1 MKKEEILKSLLTS
14 LLEKNL
20 KKLETKNNDEIKE
33 IKLMKLFFTKQQC
46 LIESYITDIKRKE
59 MTRQKTSD
67 NLKPN
72 KRNSR
77 LFTPSNKKLISKSKD
92 KSNIKKKE
100 NFSNLNKSKIDGTYR
115 PKNIMTKKI
124 NNNNINNIN
133 NIEKKNYKTPLRKM
147 SGEISS
153 ISKLK
158 KSKKNNLMSKK
169 NRMVLLESI
178 NRANK
183 SFILNNKNNLNKS
196 NNNISNDTIKTNS
209 KVNTSNK
216 KGIKLKMINKPKTN
230 LFLEKFDK
238 NKISNDDINIKN
250 NLNYQN
256 FGELL
261 SSDDG
266 RDILISISNYLDKKT
281 KYI

>member
-92 KSNIKKKE
+92 KSNIKEKE

-115 PKNIMTKKI
+115 PKNIRTKKLI
-124 NNNNINNIN
+124 II
-133 NIEKKNYKTPLRKM
+133 
-147 SGEISS
+147 
-153 ISKLK
+153 
-158 KSKKNNLMSKK
+158 
-169 NRMVLLESI
+169 
-178 NRANK
+178 
-183 SFILNNKNNLNKS
+183 
-196 NNNISNDTIKTNS
+196 
-209 KVNTSNK
+209 
-216 KGIKLKMINKPKTN
+216 
-230 LFLEKFDK
+230 
-238 NKISNDDINIKN
+238 
-250 NLNYQN
+250 
-256 FGELL
+256 
-261 SSDDG
+261 
-266 RDILISISNYLDKKT
+266 ILIILITSRKKII
-281 KYI
+281 KHP